1 MCENSTR
8 IICPVCGEID
18 KSLVE
23 IYNISLRKQDFAL
36 SPVLPTCRQCNSEIE
51 IADPPKGAELI
62 ILNGTC
68 GSGKSTVAEE
78 IMKRYGF
85 AVIDGDCMLQVLR
98 CRLGGRKA
106 EYNSDE
112 ALDEIGREIDVL
124 AALGYPI
131 VLSHIIIP
139 KDWCRYKEIFL
150 KRRLKYSH
158 FLLKPDIDA
167 AISRCNTRTCHK
179 SVTPEY
185 WIRYFDESLL
195 FNGSADVFTI
205 DNTDLTVDE
214 TVMKIMETHQR
225 I

>member
-1 MCENSTR
+1 MLYLLCYR
-8 IICPVCGEID
+8 
-18 KSLVE
+18 
-23 IYNISLRKQDFAL
+23 Y
-36 SPVLPTCRQCNSEIE
+36 RQCNSNR
-51 IADPPKGAELI
+51 ADPAGAELI

-85 AVIDGDCMLQVLR
+85 AVIDGDCMLQVLSAGWAAVKQNIIPT
-98 CRLGGRKA
+98 RLLTR
-106 EYNSDE
+106 
-112 ALDEIGREIDVL
+112 IGREIDVL

-131 VLSHIIIP
+131 VLSHIILP

-167 AISRCNTRTCHK
+167 AISRCITRTCHK